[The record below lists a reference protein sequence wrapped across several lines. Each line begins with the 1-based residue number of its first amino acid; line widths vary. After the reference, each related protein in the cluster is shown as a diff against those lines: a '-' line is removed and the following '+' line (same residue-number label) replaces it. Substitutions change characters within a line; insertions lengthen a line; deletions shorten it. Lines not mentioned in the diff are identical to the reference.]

1 MLGNFFPVLNC
12 LPMEHWKSS
21 QLECSQMVW
30 LGAPM
35 GTSKVF
41 LTRYTKSRAN
51 VERDGLVFFEF
62 APDEA

>member
-1 MLGNFFPVLNC
+1 
-12 LPMEHWKSS
+12 MEHWKSS

-30 LGAPM
+30 LVAPM